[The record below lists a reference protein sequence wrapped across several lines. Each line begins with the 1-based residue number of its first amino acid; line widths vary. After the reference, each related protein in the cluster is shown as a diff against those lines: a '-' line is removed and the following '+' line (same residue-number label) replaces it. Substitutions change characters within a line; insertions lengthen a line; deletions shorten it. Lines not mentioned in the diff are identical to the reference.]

1 MKIIKTLSNQKK
13 GRKNMKNYKEHHT
26 SLTRGY
32 VKVNQEVKEE
42 YNGRFGKGYTV
53 KRHNPNSTQYCYIT
67 YYVEV

>member
-1 MKIIKTLSNQKK
+1 
-13 GRKNMKNYKEHHT
+13 MKNYKEHHT